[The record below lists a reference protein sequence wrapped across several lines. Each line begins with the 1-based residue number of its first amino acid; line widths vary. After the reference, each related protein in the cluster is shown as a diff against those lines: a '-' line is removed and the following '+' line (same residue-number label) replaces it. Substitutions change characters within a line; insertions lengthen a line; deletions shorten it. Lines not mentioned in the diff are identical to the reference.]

1 VDARDFHGI
10 EDWGYRLLGAESKSW
25 SDLEAGLSGAVE
37 VAVVRNA
44 FAHGTQVIDTAA
56 EDRLAAAG
64 VTTLSAG
71 TIVSLDYD
79 RLQTYRERLRRLLNL
94 GGIRRATQT

>member
-1 VDARDFHGI
+1 MDARDFHGI
-10 EDWGYRLLGAESKSW
+10 EDWGHRLLDAERKSW
-25 SDLEAGLSGAVE
+25 SDLGGGLGGAVE

-79 RLQTYRERLRRLLNL
+79 RLQTYRDCLRHLLNL
-94 GGIRRATQT
+94 GGILARHQI